1 MRSCTVSR
9 SVSPGARA
17 MSDEAEFALRAWLIL
32 LGMRRFPKR
41 RERKEAAR
49 HEDFQ
54 ARRRVA

>member
-1 MRSCTVSR
+1 
-9 SVSPGARA
+9 